1 MATMLPLV
9 VVYTVTGVDVEKM
22 EEIRAEFSNEI
33 RGREVRAHQR
43 FVGVL
48 CFSAIAPD
56 PWTKFRWARLL
67 RSLSGSL
74 EPVTLTTQIGF
85 NW

>member
-22 EEIRAEFSNEI
+22 EEIRAEFSKKI
-33 RGREVRAHQR
+33 RGREVRAHQK
-43 FVGVL
+43 FGVL
-48 CFSAIAPD
+48 YFSAIAPKSSL
-56 PWTKFRWARLL
+56 TSALWARLL
-67 RSLSGSL
+67 RSLSRSP
-74 EPVTLTTQIGF
+74 EPVTWKTQIGF